1 MPNLHPELLIPI
13 NGIDVMSIVEFFGIY
28 RFKKI
33 SASKNINNIL
43 IANFSLATLAT
54 YEIFY

>member
-1 MPNLHPELLIPI
+1 MRKNVISKNICMPNLHPELLIPI

-33 SASKNINNIL
+33 SASKNIHNN
-43 IANFSLATLAT
+43 N
-54 YEIFY
+54 